1 MSDGKYVCMRCKCAG
16 AKSLVPFKIIED
28 RDGEAV
34 KFRGQLCEKCFNE
47 LMPPPQ
53 NTDDK
58 NKQKIEISLNFLY
71 NYNIRKERKF
81 YGQILTSMCSSRA
94 YNKYS

>member
-1 MSDGKYVCMRCKCAG
+1 MNDGKYICMKCKCAG

-28 RDGEAV
+28 RDGESV

-47 LMPPPQ
+47 LIASARNMT
-53 NTDDK
+53 NE

-71 NYNIRKERKF
+71 NYYIRKERKF
-81 YGQILTSMCSSRA
+81 YGQTS
-94 YNKYS
+94 

>member
-47 LMPPPQ
+47 LMPLPQ
-53 NTDDK
+53 NTDNE

-81 YGQILTSMCSSRA
+81 YGQTS
-94 YNKYS
+94 